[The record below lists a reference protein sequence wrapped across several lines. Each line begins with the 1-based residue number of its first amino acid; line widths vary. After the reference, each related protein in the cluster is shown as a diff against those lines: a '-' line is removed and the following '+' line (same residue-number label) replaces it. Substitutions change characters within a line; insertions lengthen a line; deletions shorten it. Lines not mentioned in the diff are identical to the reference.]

1 MSEPALSVLKFPVI
15 LSIIMNKGGVGKTTT
30 CANIAAA
37 LSEKRPTGNTFR
49 IGVIDLDPQTNLSCV
64 LGLDELQEAHGD
76 DLVTIAEFLD
86 PENQDIPTEDFFYE
100 VNRPFFDGRLSLL
113 PGHIDLESLKDDLE
127 YEMKSKSTV
136 RGTQSQASFSSS
148 YDVGVF
154 EQKKAQLFMTY
165 RERLRQ
171 DLAGKYDYIIIDT
184 PPSRGF
190 LTQFALGMSDYVL
203 PVMIPGTKE
212 FDGLIMMEQLI
223 ADCWASYN
231 PKLSCAGVLINN
243 LFEREVLSKDIR
255 EMAKARYQGKE
266 LMLKTEIPRS
276 VRIAEAISNDRSVF
290 ESEHRDAEAY
300 RNIYRKLLTELYSR
314 ALTNKVN
321 TTVSP
326 EFFYDLHYGTDSEH
340 DEQEVGSEE
349 QGLETVVKGV
359 VNE

>member
-1 MSEPALSVLKFPVI
+1 MSKRGVAVLKFPVI
-15 LSIIMNKGGVGKTTT
+15 LAVIMNKGGVGKTTT

-37 LSEKRPTGNTFR
+37 LSEKRPSGNTFR
-49 IGVIDLDPQTNLSCV
+49 IGVIDLDPQTNLSCI
-64 LGLDELQEAHGD
+64 LGLNELQEKHGE

-86 PENQDIPTEDFFYE
+86 PQNSEVPVEDFFYT
-100 VNRPFFDGRLSLL
+100 VDRPFFEGRLSLL

-127 YEMKSKSTV
+127 FEMKSKCHAHAKN
-136 RGTQSQASFSSS
+136 GEASFSNS
-148 YDVGVF
+148 YDVGAF
-154 EQKKAQLFMTY
+154 EQKKAQLFMSY
-165 RERLRQ
+165 RERIRQ
-171 DLAGKYDYIIIDT
+171 DLAGKFDYIIIDT
-184 PPSRGF
+184 PPSRGL
-190 LTQFALGMSDYVL
+190 LTQFALGLSDYVL

-231 PKLSCAGVLINN
+231 PKLSVAGVLINN

-255 EMAKARYQGKE
+255 EMAKARYLGKE

-276 VRIAEAISNDRSVF
+276 VRIAESISNDQTVF

-300 RNIYRKLLTELYSR
+300 RNIYRKLLSELYSR

-326 EFFYDLHYGTDSEH
+326 EFFYELHYAHSEG
-340 DEQEVGSEE
+340 QSE
-349 QGLETVVKGV
+349 GLKEV

>member
-1 MSEPALSVLKFPVI
+1 MSEPAKAVLKFPVI
-15 LSIIMNKGGVGKTTT
+15 ISIIMNKGGVGKTTT

-37 LSEKRPTGNTFR
+37 LSERRTTGIAHR
-49 IGVIDLDPQTNLSCV
+49 IGVIDLDPQTNLSSV
-64 LGLDELQEAHGD
+64 LGLDELQEKHQE
-76 DLVTIAEFLD
+76 DLITIAEFLD
-86 PENQDIPTEDFFYE
+86 PDNTSIPVDDFFYF
-100 VNRPFFDGRLSLL
+100 VDRPFFEGRLALL

-127 YEMKSKSTV
+127 YEMKFNSPISEDSEV
-136 RGTQSQASFSSS
+136 GSFANS
-148 YDVGVF
+148 YDVGEF
-154 EQKKAQLFMTY
+154 EQKKAQLFLNY
-165 RERLRQ
+165 RERIRR
-171 DLAGKYDYIIIDT
+171 DLAGKFDYIIIDT

-190 LTQFALGMSDYVL
+190 LTQFALGLSDYVL

-231 PKLSCAGVLINN
+231 PNLAVAGVLINN

-255 EMAKARYQGKE
+255 EMAKARYLGKE

-276 VRIAEAISNDRSVF
+276 VRIAEAISNDRTVF
-290 ESEHRDAEAY
+290 ESEHRDADGY
-300 RNIYRKLLTELYSR
+300 KNIYRKLLTELYSR

-326 EFFYDLHYGTDSEH
+326 EFFYELHYG
-340 DEQEVGSEE
+340 EE
-349 QGLETVVKGV
+349 ENFKEA

>member
-1 MSEPALSVLKFPVI
+1 MSEPGLAVLKFPVI
-15 LSIIMNKGGVGKTTT
+15 LTVIMNKGGVGKTTT

-37 LSEKRPTGNTFR
+37 LCEKRPTGNKFR

-64 LGLDELQEAHGD
+64 LGLDDLQEKHGSE
-76 DLVTIAEFLD
+76 LVTIAEFLD
-86 PENQDIPTEDFFYE
+86 PENSEIPADDFFYN
-100 VNRPFFDGRLSLL
+100 VDRPYFDGRLSLL

-127 YEMKSKSTV
+127 YEMKSKSPI
-136 RGTQSQASFSSS
+136 RGKSEGATFANS
-148 YDVGVF
+148 YDVGAF
-154 EQKKAQLFMTY
+154 EQRKAQLFMSY
-165 RERLRQ
+165 RERIRQ

-190 LTQFALGMSDYVL
+190 LTQFALGLSDYVL

-231 PKLSCAGVLINN
+231 PKLSVAGVLINN

-300 RNIYRKLLTELYSR
+300 RNIYRKLLSELYSR
-314 ALTNKVN
+314 ALTHKVN

-326 EFFYDLHYGTDSEH
+326 EFFYDLHYGEEEADLHE
-340 DEQEVGSEE
+340 GSEE
-349 QGLETVVKGV
+349 LKGV